1 MRQGKWQ
8 NMSKR
13 DYYEVLSVSRTAS
26 DEELKKAYRRCAMK
40 YHPDRNAG
48 DATSEAS
55 FKECKEAYEVL
66 SDASR
71 RRLYDQHG
79 HAAFEHGMGGGG
91 GGAGR
96 SEDMGDI
103 FGDIFGNIFG
113 GAGGGGRGPRRGADI
128 GYVME
133 LGLEDAVA
141 GVDKRIEIPTL
152 DACGGCKSTGSADGK
167 MHNCGTCQGRGQ
179 VRIQRGIFSMQQACP
194 HCGGRGQSIENPCAD
209 CHGQG
214 RIEGTKSLEVK
225 MPAGVDNGDR
235 IRLAGEGEAGP
246 AGSPPGDLY
255 VEIRVR
261 EHEFFQRDGDDL
273 HCDVPIRLGQA
284 ALGASIR
291 VPTLGGEVE
300 LKVPA
305 ETQTGKVFRLRD
317 KGVQSV
323 RSRRRGDLFCRV
335 VMETPVNL
343 TSEQRELLQKLEASF
358 TGEDARRHS
367 PRSSTFM
374 DGVKGFWD
382 RMTSP

>member
-55 FKECKEAYEVL
+55 FKERKEAYEVL

-71 RRLYDQHG
+71 RRMYDQHG

-225 MPAGVDNGDR
+225 IPAGVDNGDR